1 MQTVDIHADIEARI
15 VRLLDRLWRAADAD
29 SPDRPVFRAAG
40 AELTAA
46 FAALSAGPDP
56 RAALPRLQRVRHLL
70 GLVKDATPLAEAAS
84 AIVVTIAGPVTIA
97 SPVSGA

>member
-1 MQTVDIHADIEARI
+1 MGVAMQTVDIHADLEARI

-70 GLVKDATPLAEAAS
+70 ALVKDATPLAEAAS
-84 AIVVTIAGPVTIA
+84 AIVVTIAGPV
-97 SPVSGA
+97 PGA

>member
-1 MQTVDIHADIEARI
+1 MQTVDIHADIEDRI

-29 SPDRPVFRAAG
+29 SPDRPVYRAAG

-46 FAALSAGPDP
+46 YAALSAGPDP

-84 AIVVTIAGPVTIA
+84 AIVTTIAGPA
-97 SPVSGA
+97 SGP